1 MSMSPLLPCLLILAA
16 AAAGPAP
23 AKESAPARPTTFRK
37 SADGSLRGSDGEVLR
52 RSADGSVRSSEGSV
66 ARRSADGS
74 VRFSDGQ
81 TVRAMADGSLRT
93 SDGVSLR
100 RMADG
105 SWQGSDGTRIRTQAD
120 GSVVVAPPSRGGR
133 IDPARAAL
141 LTQPAL
147 GQDPRLPAPSPW
159 GRNTAAGPDKKP
171 GG

>member
-1 MSMSPLLPCLLILAA
+1 MNLLLPCLLLVVAA
-16 AAAGPAP
+16 ASAGPRP
-23 AKESAPARPTTFRK
+23 SAKDPAPARPTTFRK

-52 RSADGSVRSSEGSV
+52 RQADGSVRSSAGAV

-81 TVRAMADGSLRT
+81 TVRTMADGSLRT

-105 SWQGSDGTRIRTQAD
+105 SWQGSDGTRIRTRAD

-133 IDPARAAL
+133 IDPARAAI

-147 GQDPRLPAPSPW
+147 GQDPRTPAPSPW
-159 GRNTAAGPDKKP
+159 RDKASD
-171 GG
+171 GGKKSGG